1 MYVEEGN
8 MLLHNNPRSS
18 QCPVGLCQV
27 FHRIALYF
35 SIDIFILILME
46 LLCKSSYDII
56 AVITVALLKKS
67 FLLPSASLTNP
78 CQSY

>member
-1 MYVEEGN
+1 MPCWALPSISQN
-8 MLLHNNPRSS
+8 SPLFLHRHFYINTNGTAV
-18 QCPVGLCQV
+18 Q
-27 FHRIALYF
+27 
-35 SIDIFILILME
+35 
-46 LLCKSSYDII
+46 SSYDII